1 MIRVTRKS
9 GGAMIVNVD
18 LVKFIEE
25 TPDTIITL
33 RDGEKILVQESADT
47 LVARAIAY
55 VRATRLLPD
64 EPVISL

>member
-9 GGAMIVNVD
+9 GETVVVNVD
-18 LVKFIEE
+18 LIKFVEE

-47 LVARAIAY
+47 IVGRAVDYI
-55 VRATRLLPD
+55 RLTRLLPED
-64 EPVISL
+64 VG